1 VERRTPSRQGESRRV
16 TGFEDG
22 AAAGDELCSA
32 PSIPSA
38 TVGPE
43 WYVPYEMTGP
53 VKLLVWGIPAEIV
66 REIGLRLRGVVIS
79 EFDNAPQMGQA
90 TAIGDARLI
99 LLSDSLPTAD
109 SIYIVRRAKDTS
121 DDVRVAFSISMQE
134 AETTLQVLK
143 DVDVDRFFL
152 APMDLE
158 EMLREVGRMCGV
170 EVLPPH
176 ASHGEH
182 IAAAVS
188 AAWDRA
194 RAPIFQKVDNLD
206 DAAIALLDAGLST
219 DLKSAAEQD
228 AKNIAEVATQ
238 FGFEKGAQIA
248 RDLSERFAGES
259 LTQIDGVA
267 ISEQLLALRE
277 SLVGVPS
284 PAAPLAIGSSRSRA
298 GVATPTSSGMPFQ
311 ESSLEG
317 RRILAVD
324 DQPSITRGLTTL
336 LGKRGMTV
344 AAVNDPLQFWTV
356 LAETKPNLILLDLE
370 MPKISGTELCRV
382 VRSDP
387 RWSELPI
394 IFLSGH
400 TDQASVQRVFAAGA
414 DDYVGKPFVPA
425 ELMMRIENR
434 LTGVKARRAPVET
447 DPLTGLPIAHKAT
460 EHIDRFLRLARR
472 KSDPYSIAVLQIDAF
487 ASLANTFGR
496 GTADVVLRTVGELL
510 PKSFRAEDVVGWW
523 GGPDFTVGMYGST
536 KEHAAIKLTQVCSK
550 IDNQTFLSEG
560 GQRVNVACS
569 AGVAQYQSDG
579 DTVAALREEA
589 LKALEQGRATGGIRT
604 TGGIVRV
611 GISGIKAIGPMTR
624 RVDVAI
630 VDDDTALVSLLQHAM
645 ESRNLRVATFA
656 DGEIA
661 VAALTGAAPE
671 VQASLILLGVDIPAL
686 NGLDV
691 LRRLKAGE
699 ITRSSRVVMLTSRT
713 GERDVLAALE
723 LGAAD
728 HIAKPFSVPV
738 LMHKVRAMLKQGH
751 I

>member
-1 VERRTPSRQGESRRV
+1 
-16 TGFEDG
+16 
-22 AAAGDELCSA
+22 
-32 PSIPSA
+32 
-38 TVGPE
+38 
-43 WYVPYEMTGP
+43 MTEP

-66 REIGLRLRGVVIS
+66 REIGLRLRDVVIS
-79 EFDNAPQMGQA
+79 EFDNAQQMGRA
-90 TAIGDARLI
+90 AAYGDARLV
-99 LLSDSLPTAD
+99 LLSDALPTAD
-109 SIYIVRRAKDTS
+109 SIYIARRAKDTS
-121 DDVRVAFSISMQE
+121 DDVRIAFSISMQQ
-134 AETTLQVLK
+134 AETALHALK
-143 DVDVDRFFL
+143 EVHVDRFFL
-152 APMDLE
+152 APVDME
-158 EMLREVGRMCGV
+158 EMLRELAKMGGV
-170 EVLPPH
+170 EVLPPQ

-182 IAAAVS
+182 IAAAVF

-194 RAPIFQKVDNLD
+194 RPPTFQKIDKLD
-206 DAAIALLDAGLST
+206 DAAIALLDAGLSP
-219 DLKSAAEQD
+219 DLKAAAQQD
-228 AKNIAEVATQ
+228 AKSIAELAAQ

-248 RDLSERFAGES
+248 RDLAERFAGES
-259 LTQIDGVA
+259 LTPIDGVA

-284 PAAPLAIGSSRSRA
+284 PPAPQATGSSRSKASAPDGA
-298 GVATPTSSGMPFQ
+298 GAAS
-311 ESSLEG
+311 EDSSLEG
-317 RRILAVD
+317 RRILVVD
-324 DQPSITRGLTTL
+324 DEPMVSRGLTTL

-344 AAVNDPLQFWTV
+344 TAVNDPLRFWTV
-356 LAETKPNLILLDLE
+356 LDETKPNLILLDLE

-387 RWSELPI
+387 RWSELPV

-460 EHIDRFLRLARR
+460 EQIDRFLRLARR
-472 KSDPYSIAVLQIDAF
+472 KSDPYSIAVLQVDAF

-496 GTADVVLRTVGELL
+496 GTGDVVLRSIGELL

-550 IDNQTFLSEG
+550 IGNQSFLSED
-560 GQRVNVACS
+560 GQRVHVSCS

-579 DTVAALREEA
+579 DTVTALREEA
-589 LKALEQGRATGGIRT
+589 LKALEQVRATGGIRT
-604 TGGIVRV
+604 TGGVIRV
-611 GISGIKAIGPMTR
+611 GISGVKAMGPMTR

-645 ESRNLRVATFA
+645 ESRSLRVATFA
-656 DGEIA
+656 DGETA
-661 VAALTGAAPE
+661 VAALTGSAPE

-699 ITRSSRVVMLTSRT
+699 ITRSSSVVMLTSRT

-738 LMHKVRAMLKQGH
+738 LMHKVRAMLKQGQA
-751 I
+751 

>member
-1 VERRTPSRQGESRRV
+1 
-16 TGFEDG
+16 
-22 AAAGDELCSA
+22 
-32 PSIPSA
+32 
-38 TVGPE
+38 
-43 WYVPYEMTGP
+43 MTEP

-79 EFDNAPQMGQA
+79 EFDNAQQMGRA
-90 TAIGDARLI
+90 AAYGDARLV
-99 LLSDSLPTAD
+99 LLSDVLPTDD
-109 SIYIVRRAKDTS
+109 SIYIIRRAKDTS
-121 DDVRVAFSISMQE
+121 DDVRIAFCISMQQ
-134 AETTLQVLK
+134 AETALHALK
-143 DVDVDRFFL
+143 EIHVDRFFL
-152 APMDLE
+152 SPVDVE
-158 EMLREVGRMCGV
+158 EMLRELAKMGGV
-170 EVLPPH
+170 EVLPPQ

-182 IAAAVS
+182 IAAAVF

-194 RAPIFQKVDNLD
+194 RASTFQKIDKLD
-206 DAAIALLDAGLST
+206 DAAIALLDAGLSP
-219 DLKSAAEQD
+219 DLKAAAQRD
-228 AKNIAEVATQ
+228 AKSIAELAAQ

-248 RDLSERFAGES
+248 RDLAERFAGES
-259 LTQIDGVA
+259 LTPIDGVA

-284 PAAPLAIGSSRSRA
+284 PPAPQATGTSRSKA
-298 GVATPTSSGMPFQ
+298 SLSTPTGSGAAS
-311 ESSLEG
+311 EDSSLEG
-317 RRILAVD
+317 RKILVVD
-324 DQPSITRGLTTL
+324 DEPMVSRGLTTL

-344 AAVNDPLQFWTV
+344 TAVNDPLRFWTV
-356 LAETKPNLILLDLE
+356 LDETKPNLILLDLE

-387 RWSELPI
+387 RWSELPV

-460 EHIDRFLRLARR
+460 EQIDRFLRLARR
-472 KSDPYSIAVLQIDAF
+472 KSDPYSIAVIQVDAF
-487 ASLANTFGR
+487 ASLAKTFGR
-496 GTADVVLRTVGELL
+496 GTGDVVLRAIGELL

-523 GGPDFTVGMYGST
+523 GGADFTIGMYGST
-536 KEHAAIKLTQVCSK
+536 KEHSAIKLTQVCSK
-550 IDNQTFLSEG
+550 IGDQTFLSED
-560 GQRVNVACS
+560 GQRVHVACS

-589 LKALEQGRATGGIRT
+589 LKALEQVRATGGIRT
-604 TGGIVRV
+604 TGGIIRV
-611 GISGIKAIGPMTR
+611 GISGMKTIGPMTR

-630 VDDDTALVSLLQHAM
+630 VDDDTSLVSLLQHAM
-645 ESRNLRVATFA
+645 ESRSLRVATFA
-656 DGEIA
+656 DGETA

-699 ITRSSRVVMLTSRT
+699 ITRSSSVVMLTSRT

-738 LMHKVRAMLKQGH
+738 LMHKVRAMLKQSQA
-751 I
+751 

>member
-1 VERRTPSRQGESRRV
+1 
-16 TGFEDG
+16 
-22 AAAGDELCSA
+22 
-32 PSIPSA
+32 
-38 TVGPE
+38 
-43 WYVPYEMTGP
+43 MTDT

-90 TAIGDARLI
+90 AAVGDARLI
-99 LLSDSLPTAD
+99 LLSDALPTAD

-134 AETTLQVLK
+134 AETTLHALK
-143 DVDVDRFFL
+143 EIDVDRFFL
-152 APMDLE
+152 SPVDVE
-158 EMLREVGRMCGV
+158 EMLRELAKMGGID
-170 EVLPPH
+170 VLPPQ

-194 RAPIFQKVDNLD
+194 RAPTFQRIDKLD

-219 DLKSAAEQD
+219 DLKSAAQQD
-228 AKNIAEVATQ
+228 AKSIAEVAAQ

-284 PAAPLAIGSSRSRA
+284 PAAPLAIGSSRSKA
-298 GVATPTSSGMPFQ
+298 ALSTPTGPGMTS
-311 ESSLEG
+311 EDSSLEG
-317 RRILAVD
+317 RKILVVD
-324 DQPSITRGLTTL
+324 DEPMVSRGLTTL
-336 LGKRGMTV
+336 LGKRGMSVT
-344 AAVNDPLQFWTV
+344 AVNDPLRFWTV
-356 LAETKPNLILLDLE
+356 LDETKPNLILLDLE

-387 RWSELPI
+387 RWSELPV

-400 TDQASVQRVFAAGA
+400 TDQASVHRVFAAGA

-460 EHIDRFLRLARR
+460 EQIDRFLRLARR

-487 ASLANTFGR
+487 ASLATTFGR
-496 GTADVVLRTVGELL
+496 GTGDVVLRTIGELL

-523 GGPDFTVGMYGST
+523 GGPDFTIGMYGST

-550 IDNQTFLSEG
+550 IGNQTFLSEG
-560 GQRVNVACS
+560 GQRVNVSCS

-579 DTVAALREEA
+579 DTVPALREEA
-589 LKALEQGRATGGIRT
+589 LKALEQVRATGGIRT

-611 GISGIKAIGPMTR
+611 GVSGIKAIGPMTR

-751 I
+751 A

>member
-1 VERRTPSRQGESRRV
+1 
-16 TGFEDG
+16 
-22 AAAGDELCSA
+22 
-32 PSIPSA
+32 
-38 TVGPE
+38 
-43 WYVPYEMTGP
+43 MTEP

-79 EFDNAPQMGQA
+79 EFDNAQQMGRA
-90 TAIGDARLI
+90 AAYGDARLV
-99 LLSDSLPTAD
+99 LLSDALPTDD
-109 SIYIVRRAKDTS
+109 SIYIIRRAKDTS
-121 DDVRVAFSISMQE
+121 DDVRIGFCISMQQ
-134 AETTLQVLK
+134 AETALHALK
-143 DVDVDRFFL
+143 EIHVDRFFL
-152 APMDLE
+152 SPVDVE
-158 EMLREVGRMCGV
+158 EMLRELAKMGGV
-170 EVLPPH
+170 EVLPPQ

-182 IAAAVS
+182 IAAAVF

-194 RAPIFQKVDNLD
+194 RAPTFQKIDKLD
-206 DAAIALLDAGLST
+206 DAAIALLDAGLSP
-219 DLKSAAEQD
+219 DLKAAAQRD
-228 AKNIAEVATQ
+228 AKSIAELAAQ

-259 LTQIDGVA
+259 LTPIDGVA

-284 PAAPLAIGSSRSRA
+284 PPTPQATGTSRSKA
-298 GVATPTSSGMPFQ
+298 SLSTPTGSGTAS
-311 ESSLEG
+311 EDSSLEG
-317 RRILAVD
+317 RKILVVD
-324 DQPSITRGLTTL
+324 DEPMVSRGLTTL

-344 AAVNDPLQFWTV
+344 TAVNDPLRFWTV
-356 LAETKPNLILLDLE
+356 LDETKPNLILLDLE

-387 RWSELPI
+387 RWSELPV

-460 EHIDRFLRLARR
+460 EQIDRFLRLARR
-472 KSDPYSIAVLQIDAF
+472 KSDPYSIAVIQVDAF
-487 ASLANTFGR
+487 ASLAKTFGR
-496 GTADVVLRTVGELL
+496 GTGDVVLRAIGELL

-523 GGPDFTVGMYGST
+523 GGADFTIGMYGST
-536 KEHAAIKLTQVCSK
+536 KEHSAIKLTQVCSK
-550 IDNQTFLSEG
+550 IGDQTFLSED
-560 GQRVNVACS
+560 GQRVHVSCS

-589 LKALEQGRATGGIRT
+589 LKALEQVRATGGVRT
-604 TGGIVRV
+604 TGGIIRV
-611 GISGIKAIGPMTR
+611 GISGTKTIGPMTR

-645 ESRNLRVATFA
+645 ESRSLRVATFG
-656 DGEIA
+656 DGETA

-699 ITRSSRVVMLTSRT
+699 ITRSSSVVMLTSRT

-738 LMHKVRAMLKQGH
+738 LMHKVRAMLKQSQA
-751 I
+751 

>member
-1 VERRTPSRQGESRRV
+1 
-16 TGFEDG
+16 
-22 AAAGDELCSA
+22 
-32 PSIPSA
+32 
-38 TVGPE
+38 
-43 WYVPYEMTGP
+43 MTEP

-66 REIGLRLRGVVIS
+66 REIGLRLRDVVIS
-79 EFDNAPQMGQA
+79 EFDNAQQMGRA
-90 TAIGDARLI
+90 AAFGDARLV
-99 LLSDSLPTAD
+99 LLSDALPTAD
-109 SIYIVRRAKDTS
+109 SIYIARRAKDTS
-121 DDVRVAFSISMQE
+121 DDVRVAFSISMQQ
-134 AETTLQVLK
+134 AETALHAFKEVH
-143 DVDVDRFFL
+143 VDRFFL
-152 APMDLE
+152 SPVDME
-158 EMLREVGRMCGV
+158 EMLRELGKMGGV
-170 EVLPPH
+170 EVLPPQ

-182 IAAAVS
+182 IAAAVLAS
-188 AAWDRA
+188 WDRA
-194 RAPIFQKVDNLD
+194 RPPTFQKIDKLD

-219 DLKSAAEQD
+219 DLKAAAERD
-228 AKNIAEVATQ
+228 AKEIAELAAR
-238 FGFEKGAQIA
+238 FGFEKGAQVA
-248 RDLSERFAGES
+248 RDLAERFASES
-259 LTQIDGVA
+259 LTAIDGVS

-277 SLVGVPS
+277 SLVGVPAPP
-284 PAAPLAIGSSRSRA
+284 PAPQPATGSSRSQASAPNGA
-298 GVATPTSSGMPFQ
+298 GAAS
-311 ESSLEG
+311 EDSSLEG
-317 RRILAVD
+317 RRILVVD
-324 DQPSITRGLTTL
+324 DEPMVSRGLTTL

-344 AAVNDPLQFWTV
+344 TAVNDPLRFWTV
-356 LAETKPNLILLDLE
+356 LDETKPNLILLDLE

-387 RWSELPI
+387 RWSELPV

-460 EHIDRFLRLARR
+460 EQIDRFLRLARR
-472 KSDPYSIAVLQIDAF
+472 KSDPYSIAVLQVDAF
-487 ASLANTFGR
+487 ASFANTFGR
-496 GTADVVLRTVGELL
+496 GTGDVVLRAIGELL

-550 IDNQTFLSEG
+550 IANQSFLSED
-560 GQRVNVACS
+560 GQRVHVACS
-569 AGVAQYQSDG
+569 GGVAQYQSDG
-579 DTVAALREEA
+579 DTVAVLRDQA
-589 LKALEQGRATGGIRT
+589 LKALEQVRAIGGVRT
-604 TGGIVRV
+604 SGGVIRV
-611 GISGIKAIGPMTR
+611 GISGVKAMGPMTR

-645 ESRNLRVATFA
+645 ESRSLRVATFA
-656 DGEIA
+656 DGETA
-661 VAALTGAAPE
+661 VAALTGSAPE

-699 ITRSSRVVMLTSRT
+699 ITRSSSVVMLTSRT

-738 LMHKVRAMLKQGH
+738 LMHKVRAMLKQGQA
-751 I
+751 

>member
-1 VERRTPSRQGESRRV
+1 
-16 TGFEDG
+16 
-22 AAAGDELCSA
+22 
-32 PSIPSA
+32 
-38 TVGPE
+38 
-43 WYVPYEMTGP
+43 MTEP

-79 EFDNAPQMGQA
+79 EFDNAQQMGRA
-90 TAIGDARLI
+90 AAYGDARLV
-99 LLSDSLPTAD
+99 LLSDALPTDD
-109 SIYIVRRAKDTS
+109 SIYIIRRAKDTS
-121 DDVRVAFSISMQE
+121 DDVRIGFCISMQQ
-134 AETTLQVLK
+134 AETALHALK
-143 DVDVDRFFL
+143 EIHVDRFFL
-152 APMDLE
+152 SPVDVE
-158 EMLREVGRMCGV
+158 EMLRELAKMGGV
-170 EVLPPH
+170 EVLPPQ

-182 IAAAVS
+182 IAAAVF

-194 RAPIFQKVDNLD
+194 RAPTFQKIDKLD
-206 DAAIALLDAGLST
+206 DAAIALLDAGLSP
-219 DLKSAAEQD
+219 DLKAAAQRD
-228 AKNIAEVATQ
+228 AKSIAELAAQ

-259 LTQIDGVA
+259 LTPIDGVA

-284 PAAPLAIGSSRSRA
+284 PPAPQATGASRSKA
-298 GVATPTSSGMPFQ
+298 SLSTPTGSGTGS
-311 ESSLEG
+311 EDSSLEG
-317 RRILAVD
+317 RKILVVD
-324 DQPSITRGLTTL
+324 DEPMVSRGLTTL

-344 AAVNDPLQFWTV
+344 TAVNDPLRFWTV
-356 LAETKPNLILLDLE
+356 LDETKPNLILLDLE

-387 RWSELPI
+387 RWSELPV

-460 EHIDRFLRLARR
+460 EQIDRFLRLARR
-472 KSDPYSIAVLQIDAF
+472 KSDPYSIAVIQVDAF
-487 ASLANTFGR
+487 ASLAKTFGR
-496 GTADVVLRTVGELL
+496 GTGDVVLRAIGELL

-523 GGPDFTVGMYGST
+523 GGADFTIGMYGST
-536 KEHAAIKLTQVCSK
+536 KEHSAIKLTQVCSK
-550 IDNQTFLSEG
+550 IGDQTFLSED
-560 GQRVNVACS
+560 GQRVHVSCS

-589 LKALEQGRATGGIRT
+589 LKALEQVRATGGVRT
-604 TGGIVRV
+604 TGGIIRV
-611 GISGIKAIGPMTR
+611 GISGTKTIGPMTR

-645 ESRNLRVATFA
+645 ESRSLRVATFG
-656 DGEIA
+656 DGETA

-699 ITRSSRVVMLTSRT
+699 ITRSSSVVMLTSRT

-738 LMHKVRAMLKQGH
+738 LMHKVRAMLKQSH
-751 I
+751 A

>member
-1 VERRTPSRQGESRRV
+1 
-16 TGFEDG
+16 
-22 AAAGDELCSA
+22 
-32 PSIPSA
+32 
-38 TVGPE
+38 
-43 WYVPYEMTGP
+43 MTEP

-90 TAIGDARLI
+90 AAVGDARLI
-99 LLSDSLPTAD
+99 LLSDALPTAD
-109 SIYIVRRAKDTS
+109 SIYIARRAKDTS
-121 DDVRVAFSISMQE
+121 DDVQVAFSISMQQAE
-134 AETTLQVLK
+134 AALHALK
-143 DVDVDRFFL
+143 DIQVDRFFL
-152 APMDLE
+152 SPVDME
-158 EMLREVGRMCGV
+158 EMLRELGRIGGV
-170 EVLPPH
+170 EVLPPQ

-182 IAAAVS
+182 IAAAVI
-188 AAWDRA
+188 AAWDRVH
-194 RAPIFQKVDNLD
+194 APTFQKIDKLD
-206 DAAIALLDAGLST
+206 DAAIALLDTGLSS
-219 DLKSAAEQD
+219 DLKAAAERD
-228 AKNIAEVATQ
+228 AKDIAELAAR
-238 FGFEKGAQIA
+238 FGFEKGAQVA
-248 RDLSERFAGES
+248 RDLAERFSSES
-259 LTQIDGVA
+259 LTAIDGVA
-267 ISEQLLALRE
+267 ISAQLLGLRE
-277 SLVGVPS
+277 SLVGLPS
-284 PAAPLAIGSSRSRA
+284 PPPPQQAAGSSRSKA
-298 GVATPTSSGMPFQ
+298 GLSTPTGSGTAA
-311 ESSLEG
+311 EDSSLEG
-317 RRILAVD
+317 RRILVVD
-324 DQPSITRGLTTL
+324 DEPMVSRGLTTL

-344 AAVNDPLQFWTV
+344 TAVNDPLRFWTV
-356 LAETKPNLILLDLE
+356 LDETKPNLILLDLE

-382 VRSDP
+382 VRGDP
-387 RWSELPI
+387 RWSELPV

-400 TDQASVQRVFAAGA
+400 TDQASVQRMFAAGA

-460 EHIDRFLRLARR
+460 EQIDRFLRLARR

-496 GTADVVLRTVGELL
+496 GTGDVVLRTIGELL

-550 IDNQTFLSEG
+550 IGNQTFLSEG
-560 GQRVNVACS
+560 GQRVNVSCS
-569 AGVAQYQSDG
+569 AGVAQYQTDG
-579 DTVAALREEA
+579 DTVPALREEA
-589 LKALEQGRATGGIRT
+589 LKALEQVRSSGGIRT

-611 GISGIKAIGPMTR
+611 GISGIKSIGPMTR

-645 ESRNLRVATFA
+645 ESRSLRVAIFA
-656 DGEIA
+656 DGETA
-661 VAALTGAAPE
+661 VAALTGSAPE

-699 ITRSSRVVMLTSRT
+699 ITRSSSVVMLTSRT

-738 LMHKVRAMLKQGH
+738 LMHKVRAMLKQSQA
-751 I
+751 